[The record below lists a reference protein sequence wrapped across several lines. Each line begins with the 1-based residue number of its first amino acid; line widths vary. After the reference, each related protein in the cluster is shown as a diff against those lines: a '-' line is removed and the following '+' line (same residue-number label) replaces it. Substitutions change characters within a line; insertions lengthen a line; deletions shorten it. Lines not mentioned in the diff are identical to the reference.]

1 MRRGLRSRWWSFAI
15 VDESVN
21 IFAPAERLLTNTGHC
36 CIQTFRAIT
45 DDFDRLVGAQ
55 SIEIGL
61 TTGSGEN
68 RGGSLGQLLQRFER
82 AKISPL
88 KSISISRG

>member
-1 MRRGLRSRWWSFAI
+1 
-15 VDESVN
+15 VDEFVN
-21 IFAPAERLLTNTGHC
+21 ISASTKRLLTNTCHC

-45 DDFDRLVGAQ
+45 DNFDRLVGAQ
-55 SIEIGL
+55 FIKIGRA
-61 TTGSGEN
+61 TGSGVN
-68 RGGSLGQLLQRFER
+68 RKGSLGQLSQRLER

>member
-1 MRRGLRSRWWSFAI
+1 MWHGVGSRRRPFAN
-15 VDESVN
+15 VDAMFNFS
-21 IFAPAERLLTNTGHC
+21 PSPRRLLTNTFYC

-55 SIEIGL
+55 SVKNGL

-68 RGGSLGQLLQRFER
+68 R
-82 AKISPL
+82 
-88 KSISISRG
+88 